1 MSSYSF
7 PLDEALTYLK
17 DLISIPSV
25 SGEEQAI
32 GIYLEDKLRGFGAD
46 QVSRIGSE
54 DRFSVCAH
62 ITGSTPG
69 PHILMTGHIDTVPPG
84 DGWTCDPFTPLLR
97 DGRIYGR
104 GSNDMKGGIS
114 IILTVFH
121 WACQHREQLSGKLSV
136 VLVPDEEKFSTG
148 VQQVLQSGFSA
159 DFALSAEPSYGK
171 LIIGAVG
178 KVLIQGDFI
187 GKRAHGSEPQN
198 GINAISEAAVL
209 TAHLNQLPPP
219 ACSAAE
225 PQPYVPLRIQGG
237 ETTYF
242 TDIPDHCTILINKHT
257 VPGESWDYIY
267 SDLNQL
273 VQDLPLKCSVS
284 FQKKSPFYPPYAL
297 SEDHPELLRL
307 KSLYEQVLQHPVQ
320 MIWDDGVSDNNCW
333 VGTGGI
339 PTVCL
344 GPSGEGMHGPNEW
357 VSVDEIQ
364 QCGQTYLE
372 YILHS
377 KS

>member
-1 MSSYSF
+1 M
-7 PLDEALTYLK
+7 A
-17 DLISIPSV
+17 
-25 SGEEQAI
+25 
-32 GIYLEDKLRGFGAD
+32 AD

-209 TAHLNQLPPP
+209 TAHLNQLPFRLPVL
-219 ACSAAE
+219 
-225 PQPYVPLRIQGG
+225 PQSHSPMFPFVFKEEKLHIPQIFQIIAPYSSISTL
-237 ETTYF
+237 F
-242 TDIPDHCTILINKHT
+242 
-257 VPGESWDYIY
+257 
-267 SDLNQL
+267 
-273 VQDLPLKCSVS
+273 
-284 FQKKSPFYPPYAL
+284 
-297 SEDHPELLRL
+297 
-307 KSLYEQVLQHPVQ
+307 PVR
-320 MIWDDGVSDNNCW
+320 
-333 VGTGGI
+333 VGTI
-339 PTVCL
+339 FTV
-344 GPSGEGMHGPNEW
+344 
-357 VSVDEIQ
+357 
-364 QCGQTYLE
+364 T
-372 YILHS
+372 
-377 KS
+377 

>member
-1 MSSYSF
+1 
-7 PLDEALTYLK
+7 
-17 DLISIPSV
+17 
-25 SGEEQAI
+25 
-32 GIYLEDKLRGFGAD
+32 
-46 QVSRIGSE
+46 
-54 DRFSVCAH
+54 
-62 ITGSTPG
+62 
-69 PHILMTGHIDTVPPG
+69 MTGHIDTVPPG

-121 WACQHREQLSGKLSV
+121 WACQHREQLSESFRWFWFQTKRNSLLACNRSSKAAS
-136 VLVPDEEKFSTG
+136 LLIS
-148 VQQVLQSGFSA
+148 
-159 DFALSAEPSYGK
+159 LSAEPSYGK

-237 ETTYF
+237 ETTYS

-273 VQDLPLKCSVS
+273 VQDLP
-284 FQKKSPFYPPYAL
+284 
-297 SEDHPELLRL
+297 
-307 KSLYEQVLQHPVQ
+307 
-320 MIWDDGVSDNNCW
+320 
-333 VGTGGI
+333 
-339 PTVCL
+339 
-344 GPSGEGMHGPNEW
+344 
-357 VSVDEIQ
+357 
-364 QCGQTYLE
+364 
-372 YILHS
+372 
-377 KS
+377 

>member
-1 MSSYSF
+1 
-7 PLDEALTYLK
+7 
-17 DLISIPSV
+17 
-25 SGEEQAI
+25 
-32 GIYLEDKLRGFGAD
+32 
-46 QVSRIGSE
+46 
-54 DRFSVCAH
+54 
-62 ITGSTPG
+62 
-69 PHILMTGHIDTVPPG
+69 
-84 DGWTCDPFTPLLR
+84 
-97 DGRIYGR
+97 
-104 GSNDMKGGIS
+104 MKGGIS

-136 VLVPDEEKFSTG
+136 VLVPDEEEFSTG
-148 VQQVLQSGFSA
+148 VQQVLQSGFSADFALSAEPSYGKLIIGAVGKVLIQGDFIGKRAHGSEPQNVLQSGFSA

-209 TAHLNQLPPP
+209 TAHLNQLPLP

-237 ETTYF
+237 ETTYS
-242 TDIPDHCTILINKHT
+242 TDIPDRCTILINKHT

-267 SDLNQL
+267 SGLNQL
-273 VQDLPLKCSVS
+273 VQDLSLKCSVS

-320 MIWDDGVSDNNCW
+320 MIWDDGGSDNNCW